1 MWIHLSVK
9 GPFHD
14 RVRVADS
21 TWPLF
26 QLSVT
31 NPGLATP
38 VPSLGLCAWSWQ
50 SHRPTQELRSCLDP
64 ENQQSGT
71 ENLVVPKKMNRMLH
85 LQPHG
90 MIAALF
96 PLRRTRLFV
105 AVEMDL
111 AKCEGWNAKKG
122 MEKKYELAYRST
134 HPHSP
139 TLLETVL
146 LIYPPNH
153 HHHHPDPVSWP
164 HLSSEVLKSQPVPP
178 APHLPR
184 SLGAAKAAV
193 DWDTQFFEVVIQ
205 VLLCCPSASVFCL
218 VLPPESI

>member
-122 MEKKYELAYRST
+122 MEKKYELAYPSSFSYSPWDCS
-134 HPHSP
+134 PH
-139 TLLETVL
+139 
-146 LIYPPNH
+146 YPPN